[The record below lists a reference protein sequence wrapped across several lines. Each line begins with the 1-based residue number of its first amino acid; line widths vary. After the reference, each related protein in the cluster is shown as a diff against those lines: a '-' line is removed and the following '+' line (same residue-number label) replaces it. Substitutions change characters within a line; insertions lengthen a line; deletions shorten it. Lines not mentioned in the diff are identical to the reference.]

1 MPAPAGSGV
10 VVSSIQIA
18 RKTLR
23 SYGGQK
29 MATRWCAPD
38 SLPVLQQALALASQ
52 QGWKV
57 VFRAGGR
64 SFDTH
69 SLNETLVIDL
79 GRLPG
84 FRAIDVDGAARTVR
98 VGAGAT
104 WGAIL
109 RATLA
114 QGLVPAVMVTS
125 SHATAGGTL
134 SADCLSRFS
143 PTYGKEGTHVRS
155 FEFLKLDGSTIT
167 CSRAQNHDV
176 FQAVIGG
183 LGCLGLVLAIT
194 HDLVPLKHGKQS
206 AVLTRFVPFR
216 GLRGLAD
223 SLVGRAAAVRRTVAR
238 ARATGRVDPVQPRAI
253 SAALY
258 MNRARQGLLMRS
270 HYVQG
275 GSRRLHSTVLHR
287 PNSPVHALLQIMSL
301 FEWSRRIGWW
311 VTMNLAFRKPRTYV
325 DRLHGYT
332 FFQDGNERIKH
343 LGRTLGLP
351 MGLRQQTY
359 VIPWDP
365 QDRAA
370 SAKRLARFL
379 EAADRLLD
387 RRKLLPTL
395 IDVLY
400 VPDESQEGFLLSSS
414 TGMSGFAVSI
424 AFEKAF
430 SARFPKE
437 ERALYDI
444 SRLCHALAGRVHV
457 VKHVFADPGA
467 MQVRYRGLGR
477 MIAHKNA
484 LDPDRLL
491 QSEFLRRVFPA
502 LG

>member
-1 MPAPAGSGV
+1 MPN
-10 VVSSIQIA
+10 IEIE

-23 SYGGQK
+23 SYGGQE
-29 MATRWCAPD
+29 MVTRRCVPD
-38 SLPVLQQALALASQ
+38 SLRTLQNALTLARQ
-52 QGWKV
+52 RGWKV
-57 VFRAGGR
+57 AFRAGGR
-64 SFDTH
+64 AFDTH

-84 FRAIDVDGAARTVR
+84 FRAIDVDPTARTVR
-98 VGAGAT
+98 VGAGAP

-114 QGLVPAVMVTS
+114 HGLVPAVMVTS

-143 PTYGKEGTHVRS
+143 PTYGKEGVHVRS
-155 FEFLKLDGSTIT
+155 FEFLKLDGTTIT
-167 CSRAQNHDV
+167 CSRAENHDV

-183 LGCLGLVLAIT
+183 LGCLGLVLGIV

-216 GLRGLAD
+216 GLRRLAD
-223 SLVGRAAAVRRTVAR
+223 ELVGRATAVRRTAAR
-238 ARATGRVDPVQPRAI
+238 TRAAGRADPVQPRAI

-258 MNRARQGLLMRS
+258 MNAARQGLLMRS
-270 HYVQG
+270 HYVRG
-275 GSRRLHSTVLHR
+275 GSGRLRGTVLHQ
-287 PNSPVHALLQIMSL
+287 PGSLVHALLQIMSL
-301 FEWSRRIGWW
+301 FQWSRRIGWW
-311 VTMNLAFRKPRTYV
+311 FTMNVTFKKPRTYV
-325 DRLHGYT
+325 DRMHGYT
-332 FFQDGNERIKH
+332 FFQDGNERIKR
-343 LGRTLGLP
+343 LGRKLGLP
-351 MGLRQQTY
+351 MGVRQQTY
-359 VIPWDP
+359 VIPWEP
-365 QDRAA
+365 EDRAA
-370 SAKRLARFL
+370 SSQRLARFL

-387 RRKLLPTL
+387 RRKLLPSL

-400 VPDESQEGFLLSSS
+400 VPDESREGFLLSSS

-430 SARFPKE
+430 TGRFPKE

-444 SRLCHALAGRVHV
+444 SRLCHALEGRVHV
-457 VKHVFADPGA
+457 VKHVFADPRA
-467 MQVRYRGLGR
+467 MQARYRGLGR
-477 MIAHKNA
+477 MIAVKNA
-484 LDPDRLL
+484 LDPERLL